1 MRMSKGQA
9 GLFLALQRLG
19 AFSWGSSGTTGAPFR
34 SFPGITS
41 ALAAGRQHAQ
51 ITFHET
57 CTLWCL
63 CSLCSPA
70 QNCQICPQLLLG
82 ERCTNPQKQCYHAL
96 AEWEKQ
102 SQASRYL
109 LTRLSWG
116 SFYCLLGSLWRYR
129 CIHCQDDKAPTSP
142 STKNKKSTFAEV
154 HGSCHGDFQGVLS
167 QAWPR
172 LCYARISIL
181 LCHCLC

>member
-1 MRMSKGQA
+1 MHKSPSMKPAPSGA
-9 GLFLALQRLG
+9 CALSVPLPRT
-19 AFSWGSSGTTGAPFR
+19 AK
-34 SFPGITS
+34 S
-41 ALAAGRQHAQ
+41 ALS
-51 ITFHET
+51 
-57 CTLWCL
+57 TL
-63 CSLCSPA
+63 
-70 QNCQICPQLLLG
+70 LLLG

-116 SFYCLLGSLWRYR
+116 SFYFLLGSLWSYR

-154 HGSCHGDFQGVLS
+154 HGSCHGDFQGVFS